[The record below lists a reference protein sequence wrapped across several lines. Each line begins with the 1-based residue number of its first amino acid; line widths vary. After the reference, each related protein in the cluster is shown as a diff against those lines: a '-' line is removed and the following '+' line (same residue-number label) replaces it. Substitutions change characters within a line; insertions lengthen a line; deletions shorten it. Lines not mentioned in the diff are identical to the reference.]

1 MTNVPCCVYYW
12 LGCAAPLA
20 ISLQLAIV
28 QVLLHQQLKKELVQ
42 GMGAVEEQGYCFHF
56 QVYDCGKNC
65 SLVSFGKTHELM

>member
-42 GMGAVEEQGYCFHF
+42 GMGAVEEQ
-56 QVYDCGKNC
+56 
-65 SLVSFGKTHELM
+65 